1 MIDPFMLA
9 TSGVGPGFSTFNM
22 ATNGFGF
29 EIEVIIQPQ
38 QAGGGGAPTIWV
50 DDVPYEIIVRVK
62 YKGKTWEQRRTI
74 SSLMARSLEK
84 VMSSFRRVEIT
95 RMEIYANIKSIYKRV
110 IEVVVN
116 RK

>member
-1 MIDPFMLA
+1 MLA
-9 TSGVGPGFSTFNM
+9 TNGVGPGFSTFNM

-62 YKGKTWEQRRTI
+62 YKGKSWEQRRTI

-84 VMSSFRRVEIT
+84 VMSSFRRVEVAHAKVVAE
-95 RMEIYANIKSIYKRV
+95 MKSLFKRAISV
-110 IEVVVN
+110 IV
-116 RK
+116 KHK